1 LGATC
6 KACQREEEAPCPTD
20 LKAASLLSTV
30 LKTGKKIIVLKC
42 ATGRFPDAGW
52 AFVAWIGERADQS
65 VNHGGSID
73 DGQAAHLH
81 HVVISTLGKV
91 LADDNRE
98 ATWHERNDDEDTTT
112 VRLQAADLD
121 GDGVDEVFEETQYT
135 RRGWIIG
142 ALDAYGIN
150 RSALSSALH
159 VQTSYDD
166 SGMAREGGD
175 THCEATWEVGRS
187 ELIIT
192 AKKASG
198 PDVTTQCTKSTRYEL
213 RSGKF
218 VSLR

>member
-1 LGATC
+1 M
-6 KACQREEEAPCPTD
+6 
-20 LKAASLLSTV
+20 
-30 LKTGKKIIVLKC
+30 
-42 ATGRFPDAGW
+42 
-52 AFVAWIGERADQS
+52 
-65 VNHGGSID
+65 
-73 DGQAAHLH
+73 
-81 HVVISTLGKV
+81 VISTLGKV